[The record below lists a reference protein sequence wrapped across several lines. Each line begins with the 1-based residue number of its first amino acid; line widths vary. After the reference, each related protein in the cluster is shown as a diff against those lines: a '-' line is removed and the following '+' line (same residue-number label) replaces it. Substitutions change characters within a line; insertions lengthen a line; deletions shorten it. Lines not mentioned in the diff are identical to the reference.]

1 MPTDRN
7 LNKLA
12 PANAGGDDGGRQE
25 IDDLRRRYER
35 LRERRIT
42 AEADLRNATQELERL
57 QREAKAAY
65 GTDDLDELTRLLGEM
80 RRENERK
87 RAEYQQH
94 LDAVEAR
101 LAEVEAQFARA
112 KEPGAK

>member
-1 MPTDRN
+1 MKSANPPT
-7 LNKLA
+7 
-12 PANAGGDDGGRQE
+12 GDARQE

-65 GTDDLDELTRLLGEM
+65 GTDDLDELSHMLERM
-80 RRENERK
+80 KQENERK
-87 RAEYQQH
+87 RVEYQQH
-94 LDAVEAR
+94 LDAVEAK
-101 LAEVEAQFARA
+101 LAEVEAQFAKA
-112 KEPGAK
+112 KDPNSR

>member
-7 LNKLA
+7 PGRPA
-12 PANAGGDDGGRQE
+12 PPPTTGGDARQE

-65 GTDDLDELTRLLGEM
+65 GTDDLDELSRMLEQM
-80 RRENERK
+80 KQENERK
-87 RAEYQQH
+87 RVEYQQH
-94 LDAVEAR
+94 LDAVEAK

-112 KEPGAK
+112 KEPNAR

>member
-7 LNKLA
+7 LNK
-12 PANAGGDDGGRQE
+12 PASANVGDGGRQE
-25 IDDLRRRYER
+25 IDDLRRRYDR

-65 GTDDLDELTRLLGEM
+65 GTDDLNELTRMLDEM
-80 RRENERK
+80 KRENERK

-101 LAEVEAQFARA
+101 LAEVEAQFAKA
-112 KEPGAK
+112 KEPNAK